1 MVYDAFIYNS
11 EASFSQD
18 EIGTKVLRREPKL
31 FVRENI
37 HIAVSSTFAEIF
49 DIHGS
54 QWSAR
59 FMTYSSNFSYDD
71 WLTLIDE
78 GKENGSFGFGSNRK
92 LKLPA
97 GLLGLAFESEMER
110 LFGSSM
116 LKQIPMNL
124 DLNRN
129 RTEAHSHSHS
139 HSSTFTLCGGGFEMV
154 RRKREPTHEELEL
167 QVEFEERKREKKVW
181 LKRVK
186 NDSRF
191 NGVGFTDGRRKRQ
204 TKGSNLLS
212 FWSLLCCTKYPQTL
226 HYFHP
231 CHFRCYLFIFLGP
244 VSK

>member
-1 MVYDAFIYNS
+1 MAVNCALKWVGCYKRSREKWVTYEPFPIALKSFAIKFLNGDFSGLVTRPHAMVYDAFIYNS

-18 EIGTKVLRREPKL
+18 EIGPKVLRREPKL
-31 FVRENI
+31 LVGKNI

-97 GLLGLAFESEMER
+97 GLGFALESEMER
-110 LFGSSM
+110 WFWSSM

-129 RTEAHSHSHS
+129 RVHI
-139 HSSTFTLCGGGFEMV
+139 
-154 RRKREPTHEELEL
+154 RIRI
-167 QVEFEERKREKKVW
+167 Q
-181 LKRVK
+181 
-186 NDSRF
+186 
-191 NGVGFTDGRRKRQ
+191 
-204 TKGSNLLS
+204 
-212 FWSLLCCTKYPQTL
+212 L
-226 HYFHP
+226 HYVAVDLRWFVGKWNQLP
-231 CHFRCYLFIFLGP
+231 RNWNCKLNLKKERER
-244 VSK
+244 